1 LSNYHKELILKAIE
15 GTVDKVSPQS
25 EDQLDRLQVA
35 ILPYYFPI
43 VCTLIAHCLNI
54 LLLSF
59 CQGNEWKVFIMKG
72 QIIILRKSKTLT
84 MSGLLLLTLSAC
96 NSDSSIE
103 NTVEI
108 IANNSPVANAG
119 VDQSVTNQTTVTLNG
134 SGSSDLD
141 GDTLTYNWQLAA
153 RPTGSSAS
161 LLNAQSS
168 TPQFV
173 GDAEGAYTLSLTV
186 NDGTLNS
193 IADQVTITT
202 IPVINLAPIANSHN
216 VTTTINSAV
225 VIGLIATD
233 TENDVLT
240 YMIENDSSNGSLTLD
255 ENRITYHP
263 NNGYTGADSFTFFV
277 NDGSTDSNV
286 ATVNIEILTV
296 GETTTL
302 VDGSVVTTRELV
314 SLGDLLYNDTN
325 LSNPIGQSCASCH
338 AVNAGFDDPNSANP
352 TSVGADGFSFGTR
365 NSPTV
370 SYSAHIPAPTQQ
382 GNGPQRALIG
392 GLFLDGRAQSLEEQA
407 KGPFLNTIEMGNA
420 TESEVIAK
428 IANSTYATE
437 FELLFGESILDDT
450 ERSYNYVADA
460 IAAFERTSIFSPFT
474 STFDQVQAGNANFT
488 AAETRGQTIFNN
500 KGDCRRCH
508 HSDDGAEIFSD
519 FSFKNIG
526 VPSNQQLPAF
536 FADPNFVDL
545 GLGAQSDNAMNNG
558 EFRTST
564 LRNIANTAPY
574 MHNGVFDTLREV
586 INFYNTR
593 DTTFSQEPEVNQNVD
608 QGGRIGELGLT
619 DNEIDDLVVFL
630 GTLSDQ

>member
-1 LSNYHKELILKAIE
+1 M
-15 GTVDKVSPQS
+15 
-25 EDQLDRLQVA
+25 
-35 ILPYYFPI
+35 
-43 VCTLIAHCLNI
+43 
-54 LLLSF
+54 
-59 CQGNEWKVFIMKG
+59 NEWKEFIMKDKKT
-72 QIIILRKSKTLT
+72 ILKKSKILM

-96 NSDSSIE
+96 NSDSSNE

-108 IANNSPVANAG
+108 TANNPPVANAG
-119 VDQSVTNQTTVTLNG
+119 VDQSVTNETTVTLNG
-134 SGSSDLD
+134 SSSSDLD
-141 GDTLTYNWQLAA
+141 GDTLTYSWQFTS
-153 RPTGSSAS
+153 RPTGSSAN

-168 TPQFV
+168 TPEFI
-173 GDAEGAYTLSLTV
+173 GDTEGAYTLSLTV
-186 NDGTLNS
+186 NDGTVNS
-193 IADQVTITT
+193 IADQVTITAG
-202 IPVINLAPIANSHN
+202 PVINLAPIANSNN

-225 VIGLIATD
+225 VIELIATD

-240 YMIENDSSNGSLTLD
+240 YMIENDSGNGSLTLD
-255 ENRITYHP
+255 DNRITYQP
-263 NNGYTGADSFTFFV
+263 NSGYAGADSFTFFV
-277 NDGSTDSNV
+277 NDGSNDSNV
-286 ATVNIEILTV
+286 ASVNIEILALN
-296 GETTTL
+296 ETTTL
-302 VDGSVVTTRELV
+302 VDGSLVTTRDLV

-338 AVNAGFDDPNSANP
+338 ALNTGFDDPNSANP

-370 SYSAHIPAPTQQ
+370 SYSAHIPAPTRQ
-382 GNGPQRALIG
+382 GNGPQMTLIG

-407 KGPFLNTIEMGNA
+407 KGPFLNAIEMGNT

-428 IANSTYATE
+428 IASSTYATE

-474 STFDQVQAGNANFT
+474 STFDQVQAGTASFT

-545 GLGAQSDNAMNNG
+545 GLGAQSGNAMNNG

-630 GTLSDQ
+630 GALSDQ

>member
-1 LSNYHKELILKAIE
+1 M
-15 GTVDKVSPQS
+15 
-25 EDQLDRLQVA
+25 
-35 ILPYYFPI
+35 
-43 VCTLIAHCLNI
+43 
-54 LLLSF
+54 
-59 CQGNEWKVFIMKG
+59 NEWKDFIMKC
-72 QIIILRKSKTLT
+72 QKIILRKSKILT
-84 MSGLLLLTLSAC
+84 VSGLLLLALSAC
-96 NSDSSIE
+96 NSESSNE

-108 IANNSPVANAG
+108 TANNPPVANAG
-119 VDQSVTNQTTVTLNG
+119 IDQSVTNETTVTLNG
-134 SGSSDLD
+134 SASSDLD
-141 GDTLTYNWQLAA
+141 GDTLSYSWQFAS

-161 LLNAQSS
+161 LLSAQSS
-168 TPQFV
+168 TPEFV
-173 GDAEGAYTLSLTV
+173 GDTQGAYTLSLTV
-186 NDGTLNS
+186 NDGTVTS
-193 IADQVTITT
+193 IADQVTITAN
-202 IPVINLAPIANSHN
+202 PVIHLAPIANS
-216 VTTTINSAV
+216 
-225 VIGLIATD
+225 
-233 TENDVLT
+233 
-240 YMIENDSSNGSLTLD
+240 NDSN
-255 ENRITYHP
+255 I
-263 NNGYTGADSFTFFV
+263 
-277 NDGSTDSNV
+277 
-286 ATVNIEILTV
+286 ATVNIEILALS
-296 GETTTL
+296 ETTTL
-302 VDGSVVTTRELV
+302 IDGSVVTTRELV

-338 AVNAGFDDPNSANP
+338 ALNSGFDDPNTSNP

-365 NSPTV
+365 NSPTA

-407 KGPFLNTIEMGNA
+407 KGPFLNAIEMGNA

-428 IANSTYATE
+428 IASSNYATE

-536 FADPNFVDL
+536 FTDPNFVDL
-545 GLGAQSDNAMNNG
+545 GLGAQSGNAMNNG

-574 MHNGVFDTLREV
+574 MHNGIFDTLREV

-630 GTLSDQ
+630 EALSDQ

>member
-1 LSNYHKELILKAIE
+1 
-15 GTVDKVSPQS
+15 V
-25 EDQLDRLQVA
+25 
-35 ILPYYFPI
+35 
-43 VCTLIAHCLNI
+43 
-54 LLLSF
+54 
-59 CQGNEWKVFIMKG
+59 NEWKEFIMKC
-72 QIIILRKSKTLT
+72 QKIILRKSKIVT

-96 NSDSSIE
+96 NSDSSNE
-103 NTVEI
+103 NTAEI
-108 IANNSPVANAG
+108 TANNPPVANAG
-119 VDQSVTNQTTVTLNG
+119 VDQSVTNATTVILDG
-134 SGSSDLD
+134 SNSSDLD
-141 GDTLTYNWQLAA
+141 GDTLSYSWEFTSI
-153 RPTGSSAS
+153 PTGSSPS

-168 TPQFV
+168 ISQFV
-173 GDAEGAYTLSLTV
+173 GDTEGAYTLSLTV
-186 NDGTLNS
+186 NDGAVNS
-193 IADQVTITT
+193 IADRVTITAS
-202 IPVINLAPIANSHN
+202 PVINLAPIANSTN
-216 VTTTINSAV
+216 VITTVNSAV
-225 VIGLIATD
+225 AIELIATD

-240 YMIENDSSNGSLTLD
+240 YMIDNDSGNGSLTLD
-255 ENRITYHP
+255 DNRITYQP
-263 NNGYTGADSFTFFV
+263 NNGYVGADSFTFFV
-277 NDGSTDSNV
+277 NDGSNNSNV
-286 ATVNIEILTV
+286 ATVNIEILALS
-296 GETTTL
+296 ETTTL
-302 VDGSVVTTRELV
+302 IDGSVVTTRELV

-338 AVNAGFDDPNSANP
+338 ALNTGFDDPNTANP
-352 TSVGADGFSFGTR
+352 TSLGADGFSFGTR
-365 NSPTV
+365 NSPTA

-407 KGPFLNTIEMGNA
+407 KGPFLNAIEMGNA

-428 IANSTYATE
+428 IASSTYATE

-450 ERSYNYVADA
+450 ERSYDYVADA

-519 FSFKNIG
+519 FAFKNIG

-536 FADPNFVDL
+536 FADPDFVDL
-545 GLGAQSDNAMNNG
+545 GLGAQTGNAINNG

-574 MHNGVFDTLREV
+574 MHNGVFNTLREV

-593 DTTFSQEPEVNQNVD
+593 DTTFSEEAEVNQNVD
-608 QGGRIGELGLT
+608 QGGLIGELGLT

-630 GTLSDQ
+630 EALSDQ

>member
-1 LSNYHKELILKAIE
+1 ME

-119 VDQSVTNQTTVTLNG
+119 VDQSVTNQITVTLNG

-255 ENRITYHP
+255 ENRITYQP

-407 KGPFLNTIEMGNA
+407 KGPFLNAIEMGNA

>member
-1 LSNYHKELILKAIE
+1 MK
-15 GTVDKVSPQS
+15 
-25 EDQLDRLQVA
+25 
-35 ILPYYFPI
+35 
-43 VCTLIAHCLNI
+43 
-54 LLLSF
+54 
-59 CQGNEWKVFIMKG
+59 CQK
-72 QIIILRKSKTLT
+72 IILRKSKILT
-84 MSGLLLLTLSAC
+84 VSGILLLTLSAC
-96 NSDSSIE
+96 SSESSHE

-108 IANNSPVANAG
+108 TANNPPVANAG
-119 VDQSVTNQTTVTLNG
+119 VDQSVTNETTVTLNG

-141 GDTLTYNWQLAA
+141 GDTLSYSWQLAS

-168 TPQFV
+168 TPEFV
-173 GDAEGAYTLSLTV
+173 GDTEGPYTLSLMV
-186 NDGTLNS
+186 NDGTVNS
-193 IADQVTITT
+193 IADQVTITAS
-202 IPVINLAPIANSHN
+202 PVINLAPVANSN
-216 VTTTINSAV
+216 DVTTTINNAV
-225 VIGLIATD
+225 AIELIATD

-240 YMIENDSSNGSLTLD
+240 YMIENDSGNGSLTLD
-255 ENRITYHP
+255 DNRITYQP
-263 NNGYTGADSFTFFV
+263 NSGYTGADSFTFFV
-277 NDGSTDSNV
+277 NDGSNDSNI
-286 ATVNIEILTV
+286 ATVNIEILALS
-296 GETTTL
+296 ETTTL
-302 VDGSVVTTRELV
+302 IDGSVVTTRELV

-338 AVNAGFDDPNSANP
+338 ALDTGFDDPNTSNP

-365 NSPTV
+365 NSPTA

-382 GNGPQRALIG
+382 GNGSQIG

-407 KGPFLNTIEMGNA
+407 KGPFLNAIEMGNA

-428 IANSTYATE
+428 IASSTYATE

-508 HSDDGAEIFSD
+508 HSNDGAEIFSD

-545 GLGAQSDNAMNNG
+545 GLGALSGNAMNNG

-593 DTTFSQEPEVNQNVD
+593 DTTFSQEPEVDQNVD

-630 GTLSDQ
+630 GALSDQ

>member
-119 VDQSVTNQTTVTLNG
+119 VDQSVTNQITVTLNG

-255 ENRITYHP
+255 ENRITYQP

-407 KGPFLNTIEMGNA
+407 KGPFLNAIEMGNA

>member
-1 LSNYHKELILKAIE
+1 MKCQ
-15 GTVDKVSPQS
+15 KV
-25 EDQLDRLQVA
+25 
-35 ILPYYFPI
+35 
-43 VCTLIAHCLNI
+43 
-54 LLLSF
+54 
-59 CQGNEWKVFIMKG
+59 
-72 QIIILRKSKTLT
+72 ILRKSKILT
-84 MSGLLLLTLSAC
+84 VSGLLLLTLSAC
-96 NSDSSIE
+96 SGESSHE

-108 IANNSPVANAG
+108 IANNPPVAN
-119 VDQSVTNQTTVTLNG
+119 S
-134 SGSSDLD
+134 
-141 GDTLTYNWQLAA
+141 
-153 RPTGSSAS
+153 
-161 LLNAQSS
+161 
-168 TPQFV
+168 
-173 GDAEGAYTLSLTV
+173 
-186 NDGTLNS
+186 ND
-193 IADQVTITT
+193 
-202 IPVINLAPIANSHN
+202 
-216 VTTTINSAV
+216 VTTTINNAV
-225 VIGLIATD
+225 AIELIATD

-240 YMIENDSSNGSLTLD
+240 YMIENDSGNGSLTLD
-255 ENRITYHP
+255 DNRITYQP
-263 NNGYTGADSFTFFV
+263 NSGYTGADSFTFFV
-277 NDGSTDSNV
+277 NDGSNDSNI
-286 ATVNIEILTV
+286 ATVNIEILALS
-296 GETTTL
+296 ETTTL
-302 VDGSVVTTRELV
+302 IDGSVVTTRELV
-314 SLGDLLYNDTN
+314 SLGNLLYNDTN

-338 AVNAGFDDPNSANP
+338 ALNSGFDDPNTSNP

-365 NSPTV
+365 NSPTA

-407 KGPFLNTIEMGNA
+407 KVPFLNAIEMGNA

-428 IANSTYATE
+428 IASSNYATE

-460 IAAFERTSIFSPFT
+460 IAAFERTNIFSPFT

-545 GLGAQSDNAMNNG
+545 GLGAQSGNAMNNG

-574 MHNGVFDTLREV
+574 MHNGIFNTLREV

-630 GTLSDQ
+630 EALSDQ

>member
-1 LSNYHKELILKAIE
+1 MSNYHKELILKAIE

-119 VDQSVTNQTTVTLNG
+119 VDQSVTNQITVTLNG

-255 ENRITYHP
+255 ENRITYQP
-263 NNGYTGADSFTFFV
+263 NNGYTGVDSFTFFV